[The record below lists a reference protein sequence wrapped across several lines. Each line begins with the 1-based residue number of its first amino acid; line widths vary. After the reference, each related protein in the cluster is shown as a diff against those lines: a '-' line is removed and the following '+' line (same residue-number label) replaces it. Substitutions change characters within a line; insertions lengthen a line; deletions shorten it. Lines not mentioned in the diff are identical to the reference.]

1 MCGAFRRTA
10 RKFSFPS
17 SLVLLIIKQV
27 PCQRGY
33 KKCLLV
39 ISWYCDREIAGMWCC
54 IFATGRGFPA
64 TSVRFYAAK
73 ENSSWQGFLSYW
85 YYIRKNSLWWNGV
98 GWRRKVWCKNATPK
112 NSILWKKYFKNSL
125 HKLELSEKTPNPS
138 WREYFFKECM
148 CPKRPQT
155 GIW

>member
-1 MCGAFRRTA
+1 MFTCYFMVLIESVLRRFYGKGES
-10 RKFSFPS
+10 RKIA
-17 SLVLLIIKQV
+17 SLIRNNPQ
-27 PCQRGY
+27 
-33 KKCLLV
+33 
-39 ISWYCDREIAGMWCC
+39 IAGMWCC

-98 GWRRKVWCKNATPK
+98 GWGRKAWCKNATLK